1 MRYFLAIAYYLLW
14 IFINSATNL
23 YNNTKEGVV
32 IIIFEALK
40 IFKTFTVSIKMSL
53 ST

>member
-1 MRYFLAIAYYLLW
+1 MRYFLAIADYLLS

-23 YNNTKEGVV
+23 YNNTKECVV
-32 IIIFEALK
+32 IIIFKALK